1 MNIPYFIIFFI
12 LITCLLVI
20 VWILQGEI
28 QCWSL
33 MGVKELIYPA
43 FFLEIF
49 RVDTIS
55 IFTINQASVM
65 PLSSLN
71 FFFTRILC
79 WFLNLPPSIIK

>member
-1 MNIPYFIIFFI
+1 
-12 LITCLLVI
+12 
-20 VWILQGEI
+20 
-28 QCWSL
+28 

-71 FFFTRILC
+71 FFFHKDIVLVSKFT
-79 WFLNLPPSIIK
+79 P

>member
-1 MNIPYFIIFFI
+1 
-12 LITCLLVI
+12 
-20 VWILQGEI
+20 
-28 QCWSL
+28 

-65 PLSSLN
+65 PLSGLN

-79 WFLNLPPSIIK
+79 WVLNLPPSIIK

>member
-1 MNIPYFIIFFI
+1 
-12 LITCLLVI
+12 
-20 VWILQGEI
+20 
-28 QCWSL
+28 

-49 RVDTIS
+49 RVDAIS

-65 PLSSLN
+65 LLSSLN
-71 FFFTRILC
+71 FFFIRILC

>member
-1 MNIPYFIIFFI
+1 
-12 LITCLLVI
+12 
-20 VWILQGEI
+20 
-28 QCWSL
+28 

-43 FFLEIF
+43 FFFLEIF

-65 PLSSLN
+65 LLSRLN
-71 FFFTRILC
+71 FFFIRILC